1 MTDKDEIDEIIEE
14 VNLEEEEEEDDD
26 TSKRTVKKIVK
37 RSEGSHGFLS
47 RLSKEDV
54 ILGILFVGV
63 GIFLGYIIFKAL
75 NKSDRKDR
83 YFPQMPVLGR
93 HSPDFPPPP
102 PVESSFIDQPRRGR
116 HSRKTRHG
124 LNMDLDSGDLILDEP
139 SKDEHWL
146 VKRNMF
152 GEIIDCYKI
161 YDDETLK

>member
-14 VNLEEEEEEDDD
+14 VNLEEEEEDDD
-26 TSKRTVKKIVK
+26 DSSKRTVKKIVK

-54 ILGILFVGV
+54 ILGILFVGI

-83 YFPQMPVLGR
+83 YFPQMPVFGR

-102 PVESSFIDQPRRGR
+102 PVESKLYRSTSKGKAFKKDKTWIEYGLGLRRFNPRRTKQGR
-116 HSRKTRHG
+116 T
-124 LNMDLDSGDLILDEP
+124 LA
-139 SKDEHWL
+139 
-146 VKRNMF
+146 
-152 GEIIDCYKI
+152 C
-161 YDDETLK
+161 ETQYVW